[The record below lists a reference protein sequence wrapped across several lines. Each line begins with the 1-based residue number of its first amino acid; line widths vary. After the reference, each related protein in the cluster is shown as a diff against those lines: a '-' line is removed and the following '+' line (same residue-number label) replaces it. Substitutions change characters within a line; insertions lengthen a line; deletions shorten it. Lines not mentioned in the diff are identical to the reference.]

1 MRRSNQPRWVGL
13 GWDFLVVAAC
23 KEGVGKAF
31 AGDQAVSSR
40 NRPPL
45 GTWGRRGAA
54 AVPAGT
60 SPRGGSAGR
69 GAGAARPRRD
79 EASRDANGTE
89 PASPGVPCCPP
100 GQGHSLRESP
110 SSIVPFGRAA
120 RGRGGGKGRTNPP
133 PPKTVSFVIAGGT
146 FLGEQAV

>member
-1 MRRSNQPRWVGL
+1 M
-13 GWDFLVVAAC
+13 
-23 KEGVGKAF
+23 
-31 AGDQAVSSR
+31 
-40 NRPPL
+40 PPAPL
-45 GTWGRRGAA
+45 PGAA
-54 AVPAGT
+54 
-60 SPRGGSAGR
+60 SAGR
-69 GAGAARPRRD
+69 GAEPARPRRD

-120 RGRGGGKGRTNPP
+120 RGSGGAKGRTNAPP

-146 FLGEQAV
+146 FLSQQAV

>member
-45 GTWGRRGAA
+45 GTWGRRGQRPCP
-54 AVPAGT
+54 PAPLPGEG
-60 SPRGGSAGR
+60 PRGAER
-69 GAGAARPRRD
+69 G
-79 EASRDANGTE
+79 
-89 PASPGVPCCPP
+89 
-100 GQGHSLRESP
+100 L
-110 SSIVPFGRAA
+110 
-120 RGRGGGKGRTNPP
+120 RGRGGTRLPGMLTGRSRRPQVFLAALLGRATACGRAHPP
-133 PPKTVSFVIAGGT
+133 
-146 FLGEQAV
+146 